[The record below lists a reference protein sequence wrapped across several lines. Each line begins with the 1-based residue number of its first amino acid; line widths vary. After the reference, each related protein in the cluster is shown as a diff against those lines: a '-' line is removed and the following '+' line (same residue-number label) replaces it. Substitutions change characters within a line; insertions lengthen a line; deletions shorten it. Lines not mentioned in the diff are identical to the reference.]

1 MYTFDEIENAESA
14 ILRPE
19 FVKITKKNYKLYK
32 NFSWKT
38 SKTKVY
44 KKTYTAKYRYKHENG
59 NKYLALYTKSGKFV
73 GYINAKA
80 AKVVK

>member
-1 MYTFDEIENAESA
+1 MEE
-14 ILRPE
+14 
-19 FVKITKKNYKLYK
+19 
-32 NFSWKT
+32 

-44 KKTYTAKYRYKHENG
+44 KKTYVAKYRYKHENG

-73 GYINAKA
+73 GYINTKA